1 MSVRDDIL
9 ELHEQRQEQ
18 DDHRERIP
26 VKSEFLDGRHYPP
39 PGFQP
44 IPHVYPE
51 LSIDSPVWASS
62 IALWTDEDLRARYE
76 QALIAVESLFTRVNG
91 AGTVAE
97 VELSAE
103 EQARLTAMF
112 HWFMTLFEIQQRI
125 GEGAMRDLQ
134 KKVADLQKSLKK
146 SYDDLR
152 EVPETFVPGSTEL
165 EN

>member
-1 MSVRDDIL
+1 MSVRNVIL
-9 ELHEQRQEQ
+9 ELDEKR
-18 DDHRERIP
+18 
-26 VKSEFLDGRHYPP
+26 KSKSVEGQKHPP
-39 PGFQP
+39 QGFQP
-44 IPHVYPE
+44 VHRAWPE

-62 IALWTDEDLRARYE
+62 IALWTDEDLRSRYE
-76 QALIAVESLFTRVNG
+76 QALIAVESLFTRVNDSG
-91 AGTVAE
+91 SIEE

-134 KKVADLQKSLKK
+134 KKVAELQKSLKE
-146 SYDDLR
+146 SYDNLR
-152 EVPETFVPGSTEL
+152 EVSEAFVPGSTDL